1 MRIQKRWQQ
10 AEQAFDS
17 GDWANAEFRFR
28 ELLQFP
34 EFALVARFRLSQ
46 LAGKRGDLRSAVNET
61 LAAVNTR
68 ILEDAE
74 GLSTLVDRLLNFGEA
89 EAAVAVARRPT
100 LAQSRDVRAL
110 SDAGRMLYYNDLTDQ
125 AFELLSRC
133 LQLGADGAR
142 LHHMLGGC
150 HLRQGDVEAAEASYR
165 RSLALEPA
173 APFVH
178 WSMAKLRRQSTSSN
192 HVDTLRTL
200 LTSPPSDPADEA
212 VLCYALFKELD
223 DLGDHAAAWP
233 MLERGMQ
240 LQRGQSGYDI
250 EAELA
255 LLRRVQAIDTEMP
268 PPPPA
273 AMAGS
278 GSISPIFIVGL
289 PRAGSTLLERAFG
302 LHSAVHSGG
311 ELTDLPRQV
320 RMSLNLASS
329 AQLDESHVAAMTR
342 LDPMD
347 LGRRYRSHVAW
358 RADGKPRLTDK
369 LPLNFRF
376 IGAILRAMPDARIV
390 HIHRDPVAACFSNL
404 REYFFGGNYG
414 YSYDQAE
421 VARYVIAYRELMDY
435 FDQRYPGRVLSL
447 PYAELAS
454 NPDHALRRTF
464 EHCQLPWEPQCG
476 QVERNT
482 GQVST
487 ASAMQVREPI
497 HTRSVA
503 HWKHY
508 ASHLQP
514 MIDALG
520 NLAADK
526 VSP

>member
-178 WSMAKLRRQSTSSN
+178 WSMAKLRRQSTSSKIGRA
-192 HVDTLRTL
+192 HV
-200 LTSPPSDPADEA
+200 
-212 VLCYALFKELD
+212 
-223 DLGDHAAAWP
+223 
-233 MLERGMQ
+233 
-240 LQRGQSGYDI
+240 
-250 EAELA
+250 
-255 LLRRVQAIDTEMP
+255 
-268 PPPPA
+268 
-273 AMAGS
+273 
-278 GSISPIFIVGL
+278 
-289 PRAGSTLLERAFG
+289 
-302 LHSAVHSGG
+302 
-311 ELTDLPRQV
+311 
-320 RMSLNLASS
+320 
-329 AQLDESHVAAMTR
+329 
-342 LDPMD
+342 
-347 LGRRYRSHVAW
+347 
-358 RADGKPRLTDK
+358 
-369 LPLNFRF
+369 
-376 IGAILRAMPDARIV
+376 
-390 HIHRDPVAACFSNL
+390 
-404 REYFFGGNYG
+404 
-414 YSYDQAE
+414 
-421 VARYVIAYRELMDY
+421 
-435 FDQRYPGRVLSL
+435 
-447 PYAELAS
+447 
-454 NPDHALRRTF
+454 
-464 EHCQLPWEPQCG
+464 
-476 QVERNT
+476 
-482 GQVST
+482 
-487 ASAMQVREPI
+487 
-497 HTRSVA
+497 
-503 HWKHY
+503 
-508 ASHLQP
+508 
-514 MIDALG
+514 
-520 NLAADK
+520 
-526 VSP
+526 